1 MDRRIHVFLRDSVQ
15 PFDNITSSQEPVRPL
30 SREPLSARPEWRS
43 GCSCFGTVWS
53 CMLILLSICFSLIT
67 LSMIWFRL
75 NMDDSMLAEWIWS
88 VTIRIPSRG
97 LTYPPKMAFW
107 RWFPKVGYVNSLE
120 GISSSSVFG
129 FMSPSSFITTP
140 LTVAAFRV
148 RWPTA
153 TRRCST
159 STLPI
164 IQTGI
169 KAAST
174 SVKGFRSACPRA
186 RSSTIGRMPK
196 VTRHQHQPKIKHW
209 VKVPVEEKSSLLTS
223 EPFVSIRNRGNPE
236 PWCAFQVACVIR
248 CKLNRGTSWMFG
260 SMLVTISYI
269 FNYVHLSEG
278 LPCLLGCLTSI
289 CHTHSSMA
297 QPSITTTLYAPIT
310 SYLRNMFRM
319 CFDDFYVTVW
329 K

>member
-1 MDRRIHVFLRDSVQ
+1 
-15 PFDNITSSQEPVRPL
+15 
-30 SREPLSARPEWRS
+30 
-43 GCSCFGTVWS
+43 
-53 CMLILLSICFSLIT
+53 MLILLRSVFSLGT
-67 LSMIWFRL
+67 LNMIWFRL

-129 FMSPSSFITTP
+129 VMSPSSFITNP

-148 RWPTA
+148 RWKTTA

-174 SVKGFRSACPRA
+174 SPRFPLSLPPADFYGFLL
-186 RSSTIGRMPK
+186 GRMPK

-209 VKVPVEEKSSLLTS
+209 VKVPYLYWKWK
-223 EPFVSIRNRGNPE
+223 RN
-236 PWCAFQVACVIR
+236 QAC
-248 CKLNRGTSWMFG
+248 
-260 SMLVTISYI
+260 
-269 FNYVHLSEG
+269 
-278 LPCLLGCLTSI
+278 
-289 CHTHSSMA
+289 
-297 QPSITTTLYAPIT
+297 
-310 SYLRNMFRM
+310 
-319 CFDDFYVTVW
+319 
-329 K
+329 